1 MALRWVLHSAC
12 HVLGYQNEPNN
23 LQHCKNMACDETR
36 GGRGITQSSEVSSNY
51 DPVSSRN
58 VGTQAVSGFQMPL
71 HYPRYTKA
79 DYEKMEEWKV
89 DVLLREERERPL
101 SFTPHTTLFSTKK
114 KTQLETPGMDELE
127 KLRCVGKY
135 QFLKN
140 TMQIVMSVAFLS
152 IFLCHSSSFAY
163 SLFPHS
169 FNVYFSTFLFSLF
182 THTLERKYMFLLC
195 NGILAFIA
203 KTSVSTRSTS
213 ITTKLASEIDG
224 GEYDRIRHVPPQVE
238 EPENGSLGKE
248 EEEEEEE
255 SEASVVVEDDISGGE
270 EEKGWPEKQE
280 EEEEVAVS
288 MSTEELNRKI
298 EEFIRKMKEEI
309 RIEAQQ
315 QQIIASN

>member
-1 MALRWVLHSAC
+1 
-12 HVLGYQNEPNN
+12 
-23 LQHCKNMACDETR
+23 
-36 GGRGITQSSEVSSNY
+36 
-51 DPVSSRN
+51 
-58 VGTQAVSGFQMPL
+58 
-71 HYPRYTKA
+71 
-79 DYEKMEEWKV
+79 
-89 DVLLREERERPL
+89 
-101 SFTPHTTLFSTKK
+101 
-114 KTQLETPGMDELE
+114 MDEYE
-127 KLRCVGKY
+127 KLRGVGKY

-140 TMQIVMSVAFLS
+140 TLQIVIWVAFVS

-203 KTSVSTRSTS
+203 KTSVSNRSTS
-213 ITTKLASEIDG
+213 NVTETKLASEIDG
-224 GEYDRIRHVPPQVE
+224 GEYDQIRHVPRQVE
-238 EPENGSLGKE
+238 EPEKGSLE
-248 EEEEEEE
+248 EGEEEE

-270 EEKGWPEKQE
+270 EDKEGEKGWPVKQE

-315 QQIIASN
+315 QQMIASN

>member
-1 MALRWVLHSAC
+1 
-12 HVLGYQNEPNN
+12 
-23 LQHCKNMACDETR
+23 
-36 GGRGITQSSEVSSNY
+36 
-51 DPVSSRN
+51 
-58 VGTQAVSGFQMPL
+58 
-71 HYPRYTKA
+71 
-79 DYEKMEEWKV
+79 
-89 DVLLREERERPL
+89 
-101 SFTPHTTLFSTKK
+101 
-114 KTQLETPGMDELE
+114 MDEYE
-127 KLRCVGKY
+127 KLRGVGKY

-140 TMQIVMSVAFLS
+140 TLQIVMSVAFLS

-203 KTSVSTRSTS
+203 KTSVSTLSTS
-213 ITTKLASEIDG
+213 TSTETKLASKIDG
-224 GEYDRIRHVPPQVE
+224 GEYDRIPHVPPQVE

-255 SEASVVVEDDISGGE
+255 EESEASVVVEGDISGGE
-270 EEKGWPEKQE
+270 EEKEREKGWSEKQ